1 MVNLNSPAAR
11 PRKFLSLPSLH
22 TLRRHRLKVLH
33 SYFTKVIHEYFERRD
48 SLVSTMSN
56 HLDER
61 RISGMR
67 TLRAFVQ
74 SRSCLA
80 GWNQDLYKFFF
91 KPDIYQPILKSGGN
105 NIIISGTTDGGTFN
119 FGPSEKKEIAWSVG

>member
-1 MVNLNSPAAR
+1 MLSFEATVNTDDPSS
-11 PRKFLSLPSLH
+11 LS
-22 TLRRHRLKVLH
+22 
-33 SYFTKVIHEYFERRD
+33 D
-48 SLVSTMSN
+48 
-56 HLDER
+56 
-61 RISGMR
+61 
-67 TLRAFVQ
+67 VQ

-119 FGPSEKKEIAWSVG
+119 FGPSEKKEIAAWSVG

>member
-48 SLVSTMSN
+48 SLKNKWHEDPSSLSVFKS
-56 HLDER
+56 
-61 RISGMR
+61 
-67 TLRAFVQ
+67 
-74 SRSCLA
+74 
-80 GWNQDLYKFFF
+80 F
-91 KPDIYQPILKSGGN
+91 KPTRQNTDDPSSLSDSGGN

-119 FGPSEKKEIAWSVG
+119 FGPSEKKEIAAWSVG

>member
-48 SLVSTMSN
+48 SLKNKWHEDPSS
-56 HLDER
+56 
-61 RISGMR
+61 
-67 TLRAFVQ
+67 F
-74 SRSCLA
+74 
-80 GWNQDLYKFFF
+80 
-91 KPDIYQPILKSGGN
+91 
-105 NIIISGTTDGGTFN
+105 GTTDGGTFN
-119 FGPSEKKEIAWSVG
+119 FGPSEKKEIAAWSVG